1 MTKTSK
7 LALAAA
13 GIAATMACSTSALAQ
28 SADALIDKL
37 VDKGVLSVK
46 EANELRAE
54 ADKNFTQAYSVKS
67 GMPEWVQALKISGD
81 FRGRYE
87 GFFADNPAFEDRN
100 RFRYRARFGVTAVM
114 SDSFEVGLRLASGDI
129 DSASGLSSGVDPISS
144 NQSFQN
150 NGSKKGIFID
160 QAYGK
165 WTPINNPDWSVAT
178 TIGKMENPYLFSDL
192 VFDSD
197 YTPEGAAVQI
207 GRNLGE
213 KHVVKVNSGAFVL
226 DEVGATTQDPFMF
239 GAQARLESIWTP
251 ELSTSLGASYL
262 AIMNPEQLGNGT
274 VPNINVGNTRDGAGN
289 LVYDYAPVVLDASA
303 TYKLESFPMY
313 AGAFPIKVGG
323 DYIYND
329 GASGAADNEGWS
341 AGITFGKAGKRKTWE
356 VSYTYKWL
364 GADAWWEEVVDS
376 DSGAFYSTAYPG
388 AGAGQGVGYRSGT
401 NVKGHVM
408 RVAYS
413 PYDTITVSAKAFLME
428 RIDVP
433 ADSEMTRLQV
443 DAQWKF

>member
-1 MTKTSK
+1 MKKSSK
-7 LALAAA
+7 LTLAAA
-13 GIAATMACSTSALAQ
+13 AVAATLAGACPSALAQ

-46 EANELRAE
+46 EANELREE

-67 GMPEWVQALKISGD
+67 GMPEWVQALKLNGD

-87 GFFADNPAFEDRN
+87 AFFADNPLFEDRN

-114 SDSFEVGLRLASGDI
+114 SDNFEVGFRLGSGDI
-129 DSASGLSSGVDPISS
+129 DSASGLNSGVDPISL

-150 NGSKKGIFID
+150 NGSKKGVFID
-160 QAYGK
+160 LAYGK
-165 WTPINNPDWSVAT
+165 WTPLNNADWSVAT
-178 TIGKMENPYLFSDL
+178 TVGKMENPFVFSDM
-192 VFDSD
+192 VFDAD
-197 YTPEGAAVQI
+197 YTPEGAALQI

-213 KHVVKVNSGAFVL
+213 KHAVKLNGGAFVL
-226 DEVGATTQDPFMF
+226 DEVGGSTQDSFLF
-239 GAQARLESIWTP
+239 GGQVRLDSTWTP
-251 ELSTSLGASYL
+251 EFSTSLGASYL
-262 AIMNPEQLGNGT
+262 AVMNPEQLANGA
-274 VPNINVGNTRDGAGN
+274 VPNINVGNTRAGAAGN
-289 LVYDYAPVVLDASA
+289 LVYDYAPVIVDASA

-323 DYIYND
+323 DYIYNEA
-329 GASGAADNEGWS
+329 ASSAADNDGWS

-364 GADAWWEEVVDS
+364 GADAWWEELVDS
-376 DSGAFYSTAYPG
+376 DSGAFYDPAYPNS
-388 AGAGQGVGYRSGT
+388 GQGTGYRSGT

-408 RVAYS
+408 KVAYS
-413 PYDTITVSAKAFLME
+413 PYDTITLSAKAFLME